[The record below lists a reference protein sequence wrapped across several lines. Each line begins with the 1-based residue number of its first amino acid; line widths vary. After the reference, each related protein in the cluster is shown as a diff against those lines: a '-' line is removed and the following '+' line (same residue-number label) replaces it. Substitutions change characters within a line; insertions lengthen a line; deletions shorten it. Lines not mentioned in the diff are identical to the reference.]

1 MESGSAPVTRVVRYE
16 IGPGLGTGSASAP
29 RGADCQP
36 LRQLALPALGGIV
49 SREPAFAHPFE
60 RHFAGLLDSYR
71 IRWRY
76 EPTTFL
82 ISRRPDG
89 TLAECFTPDFYLPDL
104 RTYVELTS
112 VRQALVTRKHRKLR
126 RFREAYPDLRVVML
140 YRRDYHRMLS
150 AWGGMGGRAALAR
163 SDGDLPVASRLLYA
177 DRLVNGRLDELAW
190 QIGRRYEVIGEE
202 PLLIGLG
209 AGGQRVA
216 VDLAARLTAT
226 RTVPDI
232 DGLAFD
238 IRNGRTRGVRQAGV
252 TLSGRTA
259 TLIAPMVST
268 GLTTAFAAGWLR
280 RRGTVGV
287 EVCALLDRASARV
300 VPVPLRYASLPAPI
314 EHLVG
319 YGLELRQQYRHLPH
333 IAVLDEP
340 YDEPVP
346 NESVLV

>member
-1 MESGSAPVTRVVRYE
+1 MKSGVAPVLRVVRYE
-16 IGPGLGTGSASAP
+16 GYPAGPRRFPAAGRVASGLAA
-29 RGADCQP
+29 
-36 LRQLALPALGGIV
+36 RQLAFPALAEFL
-49 SREPAFAHPFE
+49 SPEPTFAHPFE
-60 RHFAGLLDSYR
+60 RHFANLLDSYR

-112 VRQALVTRKHRKLR
+112 MRQALVTRKHGKLR
-126 RFREAYPDLRVVML
+126 RFREAYPGLRVVML

-150 AWGGMGGRAALAR
+150 AWGGMGGRAGSAR
-163 SDGDLPVASRLLYA
+163 ADGDLPVASRLLYA
-177 DRLVNGRLDELAW
+177 DRLLNGRLDELAW
-190 QIGRRYEVIGEE
+190 QIGRRYEVIGEQ

-216 VDLAARLTAT
+216 VDLAARLTAS
-226 RTVPDI
+226 RMVLDI

-238 IRNGRTRGVRQAGV
+238 VRNGRTCGVRRAGV
-252 TLSGRTA
+252 ALAGRTA

-319 YGLELRQQYRHLPH
+319 YGLELRQQYRHLPY
-333 IAVLDEP
+333 IVVLDEP
-340 YDEPVP
+340 YDGPLLGG
-346 NESVLV
+346 SVLA